1 MSVAF
6 TFAGHQTF
14 PFRYSWL
21 KKGINAISNDPAFF
35 SSSRAMIELGVGKK
49 MVESIRYWCL
59 ALHLVQEDL
68 SYRARREHLVPT
80 EIGSII
86 FSDSGLDPYLEDP
99 ATLWLLHWLLASN
112 LRRATTWFWMFSNLN
127 SVEFTKEK
135 AAHEIQTWVQKHS
148 DRHVPDDSLKRDIDC
163 FVRTY
168 INSRQTKSIIIED
181 SLDCPLV
188 ELGLINELNDGKTYQ
203 FQRGLQESLPD
214 EILVFALVEFWQL
227 ADTRGKT
234 LAFAKIAHAPGS
246 PGRIF
251 KLDEDS
257 LASRLERIEAIT
269 SGALYYDETS
279 ALKQMYKRREIQS
292 IDLLAKYYQSSSINV
307 VLSK

>member
-14 PFRYSWL
+14 PFRHSWL
-21 KKGINAISNDPAFF
+21 KKGINAISNDPTFF

-59 ALHLVQEDL
+59 ALRLMQEDL
-68 SYRARREHLVPT
+68 SSQARRGHLVPT
-80 EIGSII
+80 EIGRSI
-86 FSDSGLDPYLEDP
+86 FFDNGFDPYLEDP
-99 ATLWLLHWLLASN
+99 ATLWLIHWLLASN
-112 LRRATTWFWMFSNLN
+112 LRRATIWFWMFSHLN
-127 SVEFTKEK
+127 SIEFTKERV
-135 AAHEIQTWVQKHS
+135 ASEIQSWLEKHNDKHIS
-148 DRHVPDDSLKRDIDC
+148 DESLKRDVDC

-168 INSRQTKSIIIED
+168 VNSRLSKSAIIED

-188 ELGLINELNDGKTYQ
+188 ELGLITELNDGKTYQ
-203 FQRGLQESLPD
+203 FQRGPQETLPD
-214 EILVFALVEFWQL
+214 EILAFALMGFWS
-227 ADTRGKT
+227 AIDIHGKT

-257 LASRLERIEAIT
+257 LASRLERIEAMT
-269 SGALYYDETS
+269 GGALYYDETS
-279 ALKQMYKRREIQS
+279 ALKQMYKRREVQS
-292 IDLLAKYYQSSSINV
+292 MDLLAKYYQSDSISV